1 MQVLLTKSANLINAL
16 KYCYSSNPISAK
28 LIIKL
33 SEKLNVNPELLAE
46 QLLDQVKQLPDENS
60 DSRKTIEFLNS
71 GLSQS
76 FPISSRL
83 KERIALKMKV
93 SASEIH

>member
-1 MQVLLTKSANLINAL
+1 MQVQSTQSAHLINAL
-16 KYCYSSNPISAK
+16 KYCFHSKPIPAR

-33 SEKLNVNPELLAE
+33 SEKLKVNPELLAE

-71 GLSQS
+71 ALSQS
-76 FPISSRL
+76 FPISNKL

-93 SASEIH
+93 SASGIH